1 MNQFQA
7 ELYHYGIK
15 GQKHGVRRF
24 QNDDGSLTEA
34 GKRRYSIGGPA
45 GNSAGKTGTSI
56 QRNNS
61 FQLTKENLS
70 MKATS
75 SPSSGTKT
83 GKSKA
88 AKSNVN
94 RDVVKEFSGKKVDEI
109 RMDNE
114 MADKVKNLV
123 SSIVDQSSAKKK
135 KKTINAY
142 IG

>member
-1 MNQFQA
+1 MNYYQA

-15 GQKHGVRRF
+15 NQKWGVRRF
-24 QNDDGSLTEA
+24 QNEDGSLTEA

-45 GNSAGKTGTSI
+45 GKTDTSI

-61 FQLTKENLS
+61 FQLTKGNLS

-75 SPSSGTKT
+75 RPSSGTKT

-88 AKSNVN
+88 AKSDAN
-94 RDVVKEFSGKKVDEI
+94 RDVVKEFSGKKVDENK
-109 RMDNE
+109 MDNE